1 MIARKKGIEL
11 EKKRTT
17 NKESEREE
25 IKEIKQLR
33 KEI

>member
-11 EKKRTT
+11 EKKRTM